1 MLKLKKARLVVDRKD
16 DQDTMTLLCEVAGGD
31 DELAGKIADTLQ
43 SLSNLKGE
51 VDLTKPGSLANDGLV
66 IEDKRP
72 VD

>member
-1 MLKLKKARLVVDRKD
+1 
-16 DQDTMTLLCEVAGGD
+16 MTLLCEVAGGD

>member
-1 MLKLKKARLVVDRKD
+1 LWSGAVYGSLSTRPRG
-16 DQDTMTLLCEVAGGD
+16 GGD
-31 DELAGKIADTLQ
+31 DELAGKIAATLQ